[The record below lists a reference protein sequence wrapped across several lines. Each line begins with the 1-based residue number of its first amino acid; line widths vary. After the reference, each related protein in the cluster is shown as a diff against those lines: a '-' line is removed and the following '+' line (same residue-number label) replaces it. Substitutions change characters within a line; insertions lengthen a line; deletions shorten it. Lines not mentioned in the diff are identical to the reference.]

1 VLPGFVVVHK
11 GDGVREGVACLP
23 LRPIDDLRYVSTGHV
38 IGVGPAM
45 SGCRPSAMQVDPEPR
60 ARVLPAGVAFIDLDD
75 RYGIHVESL
84 PAINA
89 STAHRQISAHS
100 AACETSHGVR
110 ASSDVLVE
118 GGPGGVFVVGAVGFE
133 AAVEDADESVGELAQ
148 GGVVVLAAVGELVV
162 VGPGRG

>member
-1 VLPGFVVVHK
+1 MLLRSVGSSDK
-11 GDGVREGVACLP
+11 GVSRSYPDTVDETMIERQTSP
-23 LRPIDDLRYVSTGHV
+23 TRPRGSDAS
-38 IGVGPAM
+38 
-45 SGCRPSAMQVDPEPR
+45 SAPKR
-60 ARVLPAGVAFIDLDD
+60 RL
-75 RYGIHVESL
+75 
-84 PAINA
+84 
-89 STAHRQISAHS
+89 

-162 VGPGRG
+162 IGPGRG